1 MDDRIHE
8 ALGHQERT
16 KHGVSDGGDHLGG
29 QPARG
34 VVRKQGQ
41 RLLERGA
48 LDPLHEDERVIL
60 ARSVAIDARK
70 SAQVRDGTQMTVLLE
85 QRGGA
90 GQVRCRLLGGA
101 VGGLAGKDS
110 VVLEQLDGKDLA
122 ARVGRAR
129 HVPDVAVVAVGRLE
143 NKRHKPTFGV
153 VLGAGVDRH
162 GGIERIET
170 DEFVAIGAIGSIH
183 GVPLSGMGCRTYTRA
198 VRISVKY
205 HDSRTAHVYR

>member
-101 VGGLAGKDS
+101 VGGLAGKDGI
-110 VVLEQLDGKDLA
+110 VLE
-122 ARVGRAR
+122 
-129 HVPDVAVVAVGRLE
+129 
-143 NKRHKPTFGV
+143 
-153 VLGAGVDRH
+153 
-162 GGIERIET
+162 
-170 DEFVAIGAIGSIH
+170 
-183 GVPLSGMGCRTYTRA
+183 
-198 VRISVKY
+198 
-205 HDSRTAHVYR
+205 

>member
-1 MDDRIHE
+1 
-8 ALGHQERT
+8 
-16 KHGVSDGGDHLGG
+16 
-29 QPARG
+29 
-34 VVRKQGQ
+34 
-41 RLLERGA
+41 
-48 LDPLHEDERVIL
+48 
-60 ARSVAIDARK
+60 
-70 SAQVRDGTQMTVLLE
+70 MTVLLE
-85 QRGGA
+85 QRSGV
-90 GQVRCRLLGGA
+90 GQVRGRLLGGA
-101 VGGLAGKDS
+101 VGGLAREND

-122 ARVGRAR
+122 ARVGRAQ

-143 NKRHKPTFGV
+143 NKCHKPAFGV